1 MCESRLIVINEDERN
16 STAVGIAAIFQSNHD
31 ETKHSA
37 LDRMLENVLPI
48 RFAEV
53 DEREVLLG
61 NVSRIKKCCHKKRN
75 TTSAFPGRRILSS
88 GCRARILTSRLG
100 RPFGL

>member
-53 DEREVLLG
+53 VEREVLLG
-61 NVSRIKKCCHKKRN
+61 NVSRIKKCCHKNVIPRPHFRVAGYFLVAAER
-75 TTSAFPGRRILSS
+75 AF
-88 GCRARILTSRLG
+88 
-100 RPFGL
+100 

>member
-61 NVSRIKKCCHKKRN
+61 NVSRIKKCCYKNVIPRLHFRVAGYFLVAAER
-75 TTSAFPGRRILSS
+75 AF
-88 GCRARILTSRLG
+88 
-100 RPFGL
+100 